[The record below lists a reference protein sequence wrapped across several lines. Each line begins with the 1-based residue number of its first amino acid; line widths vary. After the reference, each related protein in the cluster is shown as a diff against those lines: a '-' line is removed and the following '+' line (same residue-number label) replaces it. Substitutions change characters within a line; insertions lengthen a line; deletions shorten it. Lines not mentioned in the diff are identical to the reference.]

1 MNRFALGIIAASVLI
16 VGSTFPK
23 EGLAQSTN
31 GIAGTWT
38 LVSITNEKNGQ
49 KVLPYGPN
57 AKGSFIMDGERFS
70 LVVVQPGRAKFKSND
85 RLMGTPEENQ
95 ETLRG
100 SIAYFGTYSVDAKDN
115 TLVTFH
121 IEGSTFPNWEGA
133 EQKRVLKVTGDE
145 MNYTNPTISTGAG
158 VARLIW
164 RPSQIGRSRRRLTRL
179 GRRPSR
185 LAASFMSV
193 PCVSM

>member
-1 MNRFALGIIAASVLI
+1 MNRVTLGIITASVLI
-16 VGSTFPK
+16 AGSACAK
-23 EGLAQSTN
+23 ESTAQSAN
-31 GIAGTWT
+31 PIVGTWS

-57 AKGSFIMDGERFS
+57 AKGSFILDGERFS
-70 LVVVQPGRAKFKSND
+70 LMVVRPDRAQFKSNN
-85 RLMGTPEENQ
+85 RLTGTAEENQ
-95 ETLRG
+95 DTVRG
-100 SIAYFGTYSVDAKDN
+100 SIGYFGTYSVDAKDT

-164 RPSQIGRSRRRLTRL
+164 RRLK
-179 GRRPSR
+179 
-185 LAASFMSV
+185 
-193 PCVSM
+193 

>member
-1 MNRFALGIIAASVLI
+1 MASHETPITLRGLNRWTSQARLPPSKEDAMNRVVLGIFVASMLIAGFTFSTQSLAEPANTI
-16 VGSTFPK
+16 V
-23 EGLAQSTN
+23 
-31 GIAGTWT
+31 GTWT

-57 AKGSFIMDGERFS
+57 AKGSFILDGERFS
-70 LVVVQPGRAKFKSND
+70 LMVVRPDRVKFKSNN
-85 RLMGTPEENQ
+85 RLTGTPDENQ

-100 SIAYFGTYSVDAKDN
+100 TIAYFGTYTVDAKDS

-164 RPSQIGRSRRRLTRL
+164 RR
-179 GRRPSR
+179 
-185 LAASFMSV
+185 V
-193 PCVSM
+193 K

>member
-1 MNRFALGIIAASVLI
+1 MNRVTLGIITASVLI
-16 VGSTFPK
+16 AGSAFAK
-23 EGLAQSTN
+23 ESAAQSANT
-31 GIAGTWT
+31 IVGTWS
-38 LVSITNEKNGQ
+38 LVSITNEKSGQ

-57 AKGSFIMDGERFS
+57 AKGSFILDGERFS
-70 LVVVQPGRAKFKSND
+70 LMVVRPDRAQFKSNN
-85 RLMGTPEENQ
+85 RLTGTAEENQ
-95 ETLRG
+95 DTVRG
-100 SIAYFGTYSVDAKDN
+100 SIGYFGTYSVDAKDT

-164 RPSQIGRSRRRLTRL
+164 RRLK
-179 GRRPSR
+179 
-185 LAASFMSV
+185 
-193 PCVSM
+193 

>member
-1 MNRFALGIIAASVLI
+1 MMKRVALGIIAASMLI
-16 VGSTFPK
+16 AGFTHAK
-23 EGLAQSTN
+23 EVVAQSASD
-31 GIAGTWT
+31 IVGTWT
-38 LVSITNEKNGQ
+38 LISITNEKNGQ

-57 AKGSFIMDGERFS
+57 AKGSFILDGERFS
-70 LVVVQPGRAKFKSND
+70 LMVVRPGRAKFKSDN
-85 RLMGTPEENQ
+85 RLTGTPEENQ
-95 ETLRG
+95 ETVRG

-133 EQKRVLKVTGDE
+133 EQKRVLKVAGGE

-164 RPSQIGRSRRRLTRL
+164 RR
-179 GRRPSR
+179 
-185 LAASFMSV
+185 V
-193 PCVSM
+193 K

>member
-1 MNRFALGIIAASVLI
+1 MNRLTLVIITGLVLAA
-16 VGSTFPK
+16 GSAFPK
-23 EGLAQSTN
+23 QGSAQSAN
-31 GIAGTWT
+31 NIVGTWT

-49 KVLPYGPN
+49 KVLPYGPD
-57 AKGSFIMDGERFS
+57 AKGSFILDGERFS
-70 LVVVQPGRAKFKSND
+70 LMVVRPGRAKFKSNN
-85 RLMGTPEENQ
+85 RLTGTSKENEE
-95 ETLRG
+95 TVRG
-100 SIAYFGTYSVDAKDN
+100 SIAYFGTYSVDVKDN

-164 RPSQIGRSRRRLTRL
+164 RR
-179 GRRPSR
+179 
-185 LAASFMSV
+185 V
-193 PCVSM
+193 K